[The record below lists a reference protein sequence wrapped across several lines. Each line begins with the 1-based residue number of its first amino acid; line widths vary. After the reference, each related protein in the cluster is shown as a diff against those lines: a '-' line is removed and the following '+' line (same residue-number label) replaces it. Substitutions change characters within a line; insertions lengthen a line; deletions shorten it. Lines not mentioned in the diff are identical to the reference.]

1 MKRKTIKFHGE
12 VDGTNFNNSH
22 RAGAVPKY
30 FRQTALIYFRCDS
43 VTDDERLT
51 IYEDFANTFRGEKT
65 LQGCIRDDLKVWRL
79 QLYLV
84 IAVTFNCF
92 SKLHYKVV
100 IISLCTQVCQDYDIK
115 AFRYIICSIYKKVC
129 AISVCWSDDRYWHKL
144 LTCSSLLVKLRWN
157 FFLKYLRSIP
167 RGL

>member
-1 MKRKTIKFHGE
+1 MKRKTIKLDGE

-22 RAGAVPKY
+22 RAGGVPKY

-65 LQGCIRDDLKVWRL
+65 LQGCLRDDLKVWRL

-84 IAVTFNCF
+84 IAVAFNCF

-129 AISVCWSDDRYWHKL
+129 AISVCWY
-144 LTCSSLLVKLRWN
+144 
-157 FFLKYLRSIP
+157 
-167 RGL
+167 

>member
-1 MKRKTIKFHGE
+1 MKRKTIKLDGE

-65 LQGCIRDDLKVWRL
+65 LQGCLRDDLKVWRL

-92 SKLHYKVV
+92 LSFIIKLLLFLYAHRFAR
-100 IISLCTQVCQDYDIK
+100 IMIS
-115 AFRYIICSIYKKVC
+115 RPS
-129 AISVCWSDDRYWHKL
+129 AISYALFTKRYVPYPFAG
-144 LTCSSLLVKLRWN
+144 TNQMIGTGISC
-157 FFLKYLRSIP
+157 
-167 RGL
+167 